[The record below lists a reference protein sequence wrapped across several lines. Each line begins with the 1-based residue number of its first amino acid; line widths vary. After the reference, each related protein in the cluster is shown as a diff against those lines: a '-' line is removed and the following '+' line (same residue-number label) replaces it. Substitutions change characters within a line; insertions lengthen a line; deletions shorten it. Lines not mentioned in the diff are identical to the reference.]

1 MCVKSL
7 LEILT
12 LILGPPHPTSAYT
25 CGVTITLK
33 VRDGGD
39 FLT

>member
-12 LILGPPHPTSAYT
+12 LILGPPHLTNAYT
-25 CGVTITLK
+25 CGVAITLK